1 MTQKLM
7 LYFSYI
13 DYRTESPEYAKTAS
27 YWENIFA
34 RAIFFI
40 IFEVKF
46 LSRFFFLKIFKY
58 SLALC
63 LNICMD
69 CSKIDSRRASRFER
83 KYQARKISHHR
94 NHGQKS
100 SKGSRKD
107 KNCDKK

>member
-1 MTQKLM
+1 MAKKLI

-40 IFEVKF
+40 IFEVSRKF
-46 LSRFFFLKIFKY
+46 KIFQKIIFKIF
-58 SLALC
+58 LALC

-69 CSKIDSRRASRFER
+69 CSKIDSRRAR
-83 KYQARKISHHR
+83 
-94 NHGQKS
+94 
-100 SKGSRKD
+100 
-107 KNCDKK
+107 